1 MHSGPTE
8 EWGIMWH
15 PPSAT
20 ITRVHNSIGR
30 VPGYVSGCS
39 GFESRCSL
47 GRGRGDSQ
55 GPPRMPGGSF
65 VKYRTLLLNSV
76 LLDARTYWIPLLIV
90 SASVRY
96 PR

>member
-1 MHSGPTE
+1 
-8 EWGIMWH
+8 
-15 PPSAT
+15 
-20 ITRVHNSIGR
+20 
-30 VPGYVSGCS
+30 
-39 GFESRCSL
+39 
-47 GRGRGDSQ
+47 
-55 GPPRMPGGSF
+55 MPGGSF